1 MQTIELS
8 AGIIEY
14 EDTGGSG
21 PVIVLLHGFAMDG
34 SLWRHVVREL
44 RADYRCIVPTLP
56 LGSHRRPMR
65 EDADLSPHGI
75 AKLQAEFLEA
85 LDLREVTLVGNDSGV
100 FLITAGLYPER
111 IARLVITPCEAFEN
125 FPPGLPGRTAEVGI
139 KMPGGA
145 FLMAQLLRMHALR
158 RLPFTFGWM
167 AKRSVPNEIIDAWL
181 RPLQT
186 QRGVRR
192 DLAKFVQTFDK
203 GDMLAAAE
211 RLRHFDRP
219 ALVVW
224 APEGRVNPR
233 EHGRRFAELLPHG
246 RLIEIPDSYT
256 LIPEDQPGEL
266 ARAIRQFVRDT
277 PRVQV

>member
-1 MQTIELS
+1 ML
-8 AGIIEY
+8 
-14 EDTGGSG
+14 
-21 PVIVLLHGFAMDG
+21 
-34 SLWRHVVREL
+34 
-44 RADYRCIVPTLP
+44 
-56 LGSHRRPMR
+56 
-65 EDADLSPHGI
+65 
-75 AKLQAEFLEA
+75 
-85 LDLREVTLVGNDSGV
+85 
-100 FLITAGLYPER
+100 
-111 IARLVITPCEAFEN
+111 TPCEAFEN

-139 KMPGGA
+139 KLPGGA
-145 FLMAQLLRMHALR
+145 FLMAQALRMHALR

-167 AKRSVPNEIIDAWL
+167 AKRPVPNEIVDAWL

-192 DLAKFVQTFDK
+192 DLTKYVQTLDK

-233 EHGRRFAELLPHG
+233 EHGRRLAELLPHG
-246 RLIEIPDSYT
+246 RLIEIADSYT

-266 ARAIRQFVRDT
+266 ARAIRQFIRDT
-277 PRVQV
+277 P

>member
-1 MQTIELS
+1 MQEIEVS

-21 PVIVLLHGFAMDG
+21 PVVVLLHGLAMDG
-34 SLWRHVVREL
+34 SVWRYVVREL
-44 RADYRCIVPTLP
+44 RADHRCVVPTMP

-85 LDLREVTLVGNDSGV
+85 LDLREVTLVGNDSGI
-100 FLITAGLYPER
+100 FQLTAGCYPER
-111 IARLVITPCEAFEN
+111 IARLVLTPCEAFEN

-139 KMPGGA
+139 KMPGGT
-145 FLMAQLLRMHALR
+145 FLLAQTLRVHALR

-167 AKRSVPNEIIDAWL
+167 AKRPISHEIFDAWL

-192 DLAKFVQTFDK
+192 DLSKFVHTLDH

-211 RLRHFDRP
+211 RLRRFDRP

-224 APEGRVNPR
+224 AAEDRVMPP
-233 EHGRRFAELLPHG
+233 EHGRRFAELLPQG
-246 RLIEIPDSYT
+246 RLIEIADSYT

-266 ARAIRQFVRDT
+266 ARAIRQFIGDT
-277 PRVQV
+277 P